1 VVAYSAINVD
11 DDPADQPSRFQ
22 GDRNLEVEQAVVAS
36 GLEWT
41 VLRPAAFMSNIV
53 QMWAPQ
59 LARGDIIR
67 GAYGAAREAQLDPR
81 DLAEAIARLLLDGSH
96 IGERIELTGPCPLSF
111 AEMATLL
118 GFALDRPIGFKE
130 VPAEVMRGQLIGAGL
145 PPQFVDSLL
154 RRNARLAEA
163 PGRVSDGVMQVLGR
177 EPRSFADWARDNRN
191 LFPAAALEHAR

>member
-1 VVAYSAINVD
+1 
-11 DDPADQPSRFQ
+11 
-22 GDRNLEVEQAVVAS
+22 
-36 GLEWT
+36 
-41 VLRPAAFMSNIV
+41 
-53 QMWAPQ
+53 
-59 LARGDIIR
+59 
-67 GAYGAAREAQLDPR
+67 
-81 DLAEAIARLLLDGSH
+81 
-96 IGERIELTGPCPLSF
+96 LSF